1 MKHRPEPPPKVGTSG
16 VRAHLGLQ
24 IPPMCAVRVGANAL
38 TWREGQWT
46 LFNGALVEMLGLKH
60 EKMAL

>member
-1 MKHRPEPPPKVGTSG
+1 VGTSG

-24 IPPMCAVRVGANAL
+24 IPLMCAVRVGANAL

-46 LFNGALVEMLGLKH
+46 LFNGVLAEMMGFEH
-60 EKMAL
+60 EKMG